1 MTHANTLLIP
11 EGSRRLAHLVVEEG
25 WPMRRA
31 ADLMLLLC
39 VKGGEVLVV
48 AVCELG

>member
-1 MTHANTLLIP
+1 MTAGMLI
-11 EGSRRLAHLVVEEG
+11 SRRRIVRGSQA
-25 WPMRRA
+25 RA
-31 ADLMLLLC
+31 GGASGLMLLLC